1 MFELIMD
8 WVIGPILDFFS
19 RWHDSGKWH
28 YSHLFPVATIAFA
41 GIWWLGEYLGSGLLL
56 VFGVLGTVGFG
67 IANLVTWIPREVGAW
82 RDTWDYIARKKRE
95 ARGKEEQEAATRN
108 SRM

>member
-8 WVIGPILDFFS
+8 WVIDPVLDFFS
-19 RWHDSGKWH
+19 RRHFSGKWH
-28 YSHLFPVATIAFA
+28 WSHLLAVAAIAFA
-41 GIWWLGEYLGSGLLL
+41 GIWWLGEYLGSGFLL

-67 IANLVTWIPREVGAW
+67 IANLVTWIPREAGAW
-82 RDTWDYIARKKRE
+82 RDTRDYIARKKRE
-95 ARGKEEQEAATRN
+95 AREKEEQEAATRN